1 MAAMASSLSLESGPP
16 SKKPRL
22 ESEAQDA
29 ASGAETINTTSTME
43 WSTTLTKWL
52 EMDPSQIDVQRWAKN
67 LKTRVDAALLRFLRR
82 NEDSVS
88 MKIPDDVM
96 SFAPLA
102 ISDGA
107 ASSSSFREV
116 MDYVNMQESF
126 RQTGQYE
133 ASGTIWMLNPCE
145 SEDSVIDESVT
156 FAQIEAARRQ
166 WSNAALAQSASTSRR
181 FSFDIT
187 LVARIDKTEM
197 ARRHAS
203 SVVMSAPLPMIAT
216 DGREVTLIHHY

>member
-1 MAAMASSLSLESGPP
+1 MAGPGPP

-22 ESEAQDA
+22 ESEAPQDA
-29 ASGAETINTTSTME
+29 ASGAVTINTTSTME
-43 WSTTLTKWL
+43 WSMTKLL

-107 ASSSSFREV
+107 ASSSAFREV
-116 MDYVNMQESF
+116 MDYANMQESF

-145 SEDSVIDESVT
+145 SEDSVTDESVT
-156 FAQIEAARRQ
+156 FAQIEAARWQ
-166 WSNAALAQSASTSRR
+166 WSNAALAQSASKSRR
-181 FSFDIT
+181 LSFDIT
-187 LVARIDKTEM
+187 LAARIDKTEM

>member
-1 MAAMASSLSLESGPP
+1 M
-16 SKKPRL
+16 
-22 ESEAQDA
+22 
-29 ASGAETINTTSTME
+29 
-43 WSTTLTKWL
+43 TKLL

-107 ASSSSFREV
+107 ASSSAFREV
-116 MDYVNMQESF
+116 MDYANMQESF

-145 SEDSVIDESVT
+145 SEDSVTDESVT
-156 FAQIEAARRQ
+156 FAQIEAARWQ
-166 WSNAALAQSASTSRR
+166 WSNDVFVQSASNSDMRR
-181 FSFDIT
+181 FSFDVT
-187 LVARIDKTEM
+187 MVARIDKTEM
-197 ARRHAS
+197 AQRRHAS
-203 SVVMSAPLPMIAT
+203 STAVVMSVPLPMIAT